1 MKQVLLVL
9 VAAGAFAA
17 LAFYQL
23 QAEGA
28 VECEACVE
36 VDGRSACGTVAAPT
50 RNEARS
56 RAISHACGI
65 ATHGVTRTME
75 CERAEPRSLACKER

>member
-1 MKQVLLVL
+1 VKQAILVLL
-9 VAAGAFAA
+9 AAAAFVA

-36 VDGRSACGTVAAPT
+36 VEGNAACGTVAAPT
-50 RNEARS
+50 DGEARA
-56 RAISHACGI
+56 RAVSLACSI
-65 ATHGVTRTME
+65 ATHGVTRTLQ
-75 CERAEPRSLACKER
+75 CERGTPTSLVCKER

>member
-1 MKQVLLVL
+1 MKQTILVL
-9 VAAGAFAA
+9 VAVGAFAA

-36 VDGRSACGTVAAPT
+36 MEGRRACGTVAAPT
-50 RNEARS
+50 RDEARA
-56 RAISHACGI
+56 RAVSHACGI
-65 ATHGVTRTME
+65 VTHGVTRTLE
-75 CERAEPRSLACKER
+75 CERATPTSLVCKER